1 MNDDL
6 LKFLDELRSRISVAE
21 VIGEKVKLQKRG
33 REYTGL
39 CPFHQEKTPSFT
51 INESKGFYHCF
62 GCGAHGDVVKFV
74 MDSEGLPFIEAVKK
88 LASRVG
94 MELPALSK
102 ESQEAAQRRKSL
114 YEIMDMAADFFEKN
128 LYMPVGA
135 HGLSYYRQ
143 KRGLSDETIKKFRL
157 GYAPGNNALKAYLTS
172 KGIFEQDMADLGL
185 ISIPEDANRKPNDF
199 FYDRVMIPI
208 MDKQKNIIA
217 FGGRILGDGQP
228 KYLNSP
234 ETPIFN
240 KRRILYNMNNA
251 RESAYANKRLI
262 ICEGYMDVIALDSFG
277 FTYAT
282 APLGTALTEE
292 QIIEAWKVCNTP
304 TLCFDG
310 DTAGIRAAI
319 RSVDRILPN
328 LRAGYSV
335 NYIFLKGAKDPDE
348 LLHKFGAETFEKY
361 MVRAKP
367 LVDILW
373 HKCKMNK
380 DSSTPEQKA
389 LIEKEIFEEVAK
401 IKDNQIR
408 NYYTQE
414 MKKRIYY
421 TFGRGAEFKNN
432 QPTNNNTG
440 NSNNHKDHNY
450 NKLIHKNYSKTSLL
464 RQGGNLIK
472 KPPLTDLFIRKIA
485 AAMILYPQLAEAYCE
500 RLADFE
506 ISKSSFSKILN
517 EIMEIMQEEKSTD
530 SATLVEKLRLN
541 FANEIDGL
549 WELNMYKMQK
559 IDLPDLKTEINDC
572 LKEIQLKQID
582 TEINECTS
590 LLKKQPENAEK
601 IYERYKQLIIE
612 RNKFLTD
619 DNFI

>member
-1 MNDDL
+1 MKDDF
-6 LKFLDELRSRISVAE
+6 LKFLDELRSRISIAE

-62 GCGAHGDVVKFV
+62 GCGAHGDVVRFL
-74 MDSEGLPFIEAVKK
+74 MDHEGLPFIEAVKK

-94 MELPALSK
+94 LELPAFSK
-102 ESQEAAQRRKSL
+102 ENQEAVQRRKSL
-114 YEIMDMAADFFEKN
+114 YEIMDMAAEFYEKN

-135 HGLSYYRQ
+135 RGLNYFRQ

-157 GYAPGNNALKAYLTS
+157 GYAPSNNALKAYLSS
-172 KGIFEQDMADLGL
+172 KGIAEQDMADLGL
-185 ISIPEDANRKPNDF
+185 ISIPEDPNRKPNDF

-208 MDKQKNIIA
+208 MDKQKNVIA

-251 RESAYANKRLI
+251 RESAYNAKRLI
-262 ICEGYMDVIALDSFG
+262 VCEGYMDVIALDCFG
-277 FTYAT
+277 FNYAV

-292 QIIEAWKVCNTP
+292 QIIESWKVCNNP

-310 DTAGIRAAI
+310 DAAGIRAAI
-319 RSVDRILPN
+319 RSVDRVLPN

-335 NYIFLKGAKDPDE
+335 NYIFLKDAKDPDE
-348 LLHKFGAETFEKY
+348 LLHKFGAAAFEKY
-361 MVRAKP
+361 IGKSKP

-380 DSSTPEQKA
+380 NTETPEQKA

-421 TFGRGAEFKNN
+421 SFGRGAEFKNRQA
-432 QPTNNNTG
+432 QPEKAKESDYQIPKNNKINNKNSHNTLI
-440 NSNNHKDHNY
+440 
-450 NKLIHKNYSKTSLL
+450 NK
-464 RQGGNLIK
+464 QGYHLVQ
-472 KPPLTDLFIRKIA
+472 KPPLNDLFLRKIV
-485 AAMILYPQLAEAYCE
+485 AAMMMYPQLAATYGEQ
-500 RLADFE
+500 LSDFD
-506 ISKSSFSKILN
+506 IGKTVIAKILS
-517 EIMEIMQEEKSTD
+517 EIIEIMQEENQTD
-530 SATLVEKLRLN
+530 SDVLVEKLRLN
-541 FANEIDGL
+541 FAKEIDEL
-549 WELNMYKMQK
+549 WEFNMYKLQRT
-559 IDLPDLKTEINDC
+559 DWTDLKKEIDDG

-582 TEINECTS
+582 TELRECS
-590 LLKKQPENAEK
+590 ALLKNQPENAEE
-601 IYERYKQLIIE
+601 IYARYKQLVAE
-612 RNKFLTD
+612 RNKFLTSD
-619 DNFI
+619 ELI